1 MSKVKIKYKNIL
13 GKEFL
18 TNYVDGRSISHIF
31 VDNKDVYQLIVEV
44 SDDEDFEPP
53 LPQAANTESVATA
66 KPAVASFF
74 HLFIRKSP
82 QSMNFLS
89 TL

>member
-1 MSKVKIKYKNIL
+1 MFFEISKV
-13 GKEFL
+13 
-18 TNYVDGRSISHIF
+18 RIS
-31 VDNKDVYQLIVEV
+31 VGVYQLIVEV

-82 QSMNFLS
+82 RSMNFLS
-89 TL
+89 TF